1 MTEPQLPSTSAP
13 DPAAPTQPAQPAP
26 TQPGWG
32 QPALAPAPTP
42 PPQAGWVAPA
52 PPPAPAPP
60 AQPGWG
66 QPAPAPTPPP
76 QAAWVQPAPAA
87 APPAQPGWG
96 QPAAA
101 PGWVQPAQVQAP
113 GHSMGRVFIAALF
126 MLAAGVL
133 TLLPGLGFVLGGSKL
148 SDFLNSEQV
157 SNLGDVVGGALI
169 AIGVVMLVWALLEIL
184 VSLGMLMRRTWGRA
198 LGTLVGLIGG
208 LFMTLILFGSLSALR
223 TVDTVGST
231 GVGGAVFV
239 VIVAAVFVGYWFTL
253 LACITGGAHFR
264 RG

>member
-1 MTEPQLPSTSAP
+1 MTEPQLPSTSVP
-13 DPAAPTQPAQPAP
+13 DPAAPTPPAQPAP

-42 PPQAGWVAPA
+42 PPQAGWVAPG
-52 PPPAPAPP
+52 PPPAP
-60 AQPGWG
+60 
-66 QPAPAPTPPP
+66 
-76 QAAWVQPAPAA
+76 

-113 GHSMGRVFIAALF
+113 GHSMGRVFLAALF

-133 TLLPGLGFVLGGSKL
+133 TLLPALGFVLGGSKL

>member
-13 DPAAPTQPAQPAP
+13 DPVAPTPPAQPAP

-32 QPALAPAPTP
+32 QPALAPAP

-96 QPAAA
+96 QP
-101 PGWVQPAQVQAP
+101 GWAQPAQVQAP

-133 TLLPGLGFVLGGSKL
+133 TLLPALGFVLGGSKL
-148 SDFLNSEQV
+148 SDFLNREQV

-169 AIGVVMLVWALLEIL
+169 AIGVVMIVWALLEIL
-184 VSLGMLMRRTWGRA
+184 VSLGMFMRRTWGRA

-223 TVDTVGST
+223 TVDTAGST